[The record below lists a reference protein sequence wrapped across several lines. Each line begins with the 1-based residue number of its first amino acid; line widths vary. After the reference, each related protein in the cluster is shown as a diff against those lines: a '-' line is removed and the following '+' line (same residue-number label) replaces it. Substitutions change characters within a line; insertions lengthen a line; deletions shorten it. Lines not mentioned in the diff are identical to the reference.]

1 MEGELIIVS
10 LISSTFGLIGIMLLN
25 HNWFARQKMK
35 YNYQIKRAKLSK
47 KHNTPVKEEKSP
59 VENISQWLPLLKNLD
74 GDQIGALADRFLGGG
89 EEIEEASAGLE
100 GILDKIPPEL
110 IDSFIKGISKKESGT
125 NEPFSPQS

>member
-1 MEGELIIVS
+1 MEGELIIVT

-25 HNWFARQKMK
+25 RNWFARQKMK

-47 KHNTPVKEEKSP
+47 RYNTPVKEEKSP

-89 EEIEEASAGLE
+89 EEIEEAPGLE
-100 GILDKIPPEL
+100 GILDKIPPGA
-110 IDSFIKGISKKESGT
+110 IDSFLKGLSKKEG
-125 NEPFSPQS
+125 NEPFNPQS